1 MERYLE
7 QLLMDI
13 TYATENVSWPYV
25 KQELCIHD
33 WVTEEEEEN
42 TAPTRKLEEWTGISK
57 VQLPPP
63 ELLSDYQVSRLLNAL
78 KRMLDAYNW
87 VFVLQTQVPDRVQ
100 YATIRDNFC
109 QEAKVKQWHMGFFQ
123 LCNPGTEHGKCSLGD
138 YCQCRFFEELFAG
151 FSDEELSPEE
161 DRAIQLECEINC
173 IKRKYG
179 DNWMKYYP
187 YHLDP
192 DYDDENGNPYNYGF
206 DDEEEN
212 EYGDDNWWR
221 R

>member
-7 QLLMDI
+7 QFLTDI

-25 KQELCIHD
+25 KQEVSIYD
-33 WVTEEEEEN
+33 WISDEEEDK
-42 TAPTRKLEEWTGISK
+42 TASTHMLEEWTGIRK
-57 VQLPPP
+57 EQLPPP
-63 ELLSDYQVSRLLNAL
+63 ELLSDSQVSRLLNAL
-78 KRMLDAYNW
+78 KKMLNAYNW
-87 VFVLQTQVPDRVQ
+87 SFVLQTEVPERVQ

-109 QEAKVKQWHMGFFQ
+109 QEAKIKQWHMGFFQ
-123 LCNPGTEHGKCSLGD
+123 LCKPGTEHGECSLGD

-161 DRAIQLECEINC
+161 ERAIQ
-173 IKRKYG
+173 
-179 DNWMKYYP
+179 
-187 YHLDP
+187 LDP

-206 DDEEEN
+206 DKEDDDD
-212 EYGDDNWWR
+212 DDNWWR